1 MPSADERRMARL
13 KDAINRR
20 GLDKNLRS
28 RLTDLCGTDQKSLFI
43 SAIPPYVAAIHGAC
57 ALGKWPCWTTSRPVL
72 QPSNVKE
79 SPMSITAEE
88 KNRLVKE
95 FATKEGDTGSPEVQ
109 IAILTSRIT
118 TLTEHFKTHAK
129 DNHSR
134 RGLLKLVA
142 QRRKLLDYVRGK
154 DEARYQSLLERL
166 GIRR

>member
-1 MPSADERRMARL
+1 
-13 KDAINRR
+13 
-20 GLDKNLRS
+20 
-28 RLTDLCGTDQKSLFI
+28 
-43 SAIPPYVAAIHGAC
+43 
-57 ALGKWPCWTTSRPVL
+57 
-72 QPSNVKE
+72 
-79 SPMSITAEE
+79 MSITVEE